1 MSIYENGELEGNCLG
16 VDLNDDN
23 FENIYLEYDDI
34 EALESDMELEEIE
47 EEDLPSVNIA
57 DSPLSVQKHDLLAV
71 KLGRSWKRFARM
83 TELFIEA
90 EIEDI
95 ECNCNT
101 MYERCYQ
108 MLIQWGRKSRNVIT
122 VSMVTAILISIQRND
137 LARELNEEYYP
148 IENPSVTHPLFHLSH
163 DMDWN
168 WKDFARETGIFTE
181 LEIANIDEEENNV
194 NEKCHKMLMVWQE
207 KSIFGVSMADM
218 KLNLSKMKHGMD
230 ERVIRY
236 TVDSGSDIRKI
247 KIRPHHG
254 LEELNKELLNIDKYL
269 SLLKVQYIDCHSN
282 GEVITCDN
290 ESQLDLAIFEENVK
304 DFNVITKKK
313 WWLLFQSSMRTRPN

>member
-1 MSIYENGELEGNCLG
+1 MSIYANGELGGNCLA

-23 FENIYLEYDDI
+23 FDSIYLEYDDI
-34 EALESDMELEEIE
+34 EALENDMELEEIE
-47 EEDLPSVNIA
+47 DDLPGVNIA
-57 DSPLSVQKHDLLAV
+57 DAPLSAQKHDLLAV

-95 ECNCNT
+95 EYSCNSL
-101 MYERCYQ
+101 YERCYQ
-108 MLIQWGRKSRNVIT
+108 MLIHWGRKSTKVIT

-137 LARELNEEYYP
+137 LARDLDEEYYP
-148 IENPSVTHPLFHLSH
+148 IENPSVTHSIFDLSH
-163 DMDWN
+163 NMYWN

-181 LEIANIDEEENNV
+181 LEIANIDEEEKNV
-194 NEKCHKMLMVWQE
+194 HDKCHKMLMLWQE
-207 KSIFGVSMADM
+207 KSILEVSIEDI
-218 KLNLSKMKHGMD
+218 KFNLSKMKHGVY

-247 KIRPHHG
+247 KVRPHHG

-290 ESQLDLAIFEENVK
+290 ESQLDLAIFEENIK
-304 DFNVITKKK
+304 DFNVITKRK
-313 WWLLFQSSMRTRPN
+313 WWLLFQNSMRTRPN